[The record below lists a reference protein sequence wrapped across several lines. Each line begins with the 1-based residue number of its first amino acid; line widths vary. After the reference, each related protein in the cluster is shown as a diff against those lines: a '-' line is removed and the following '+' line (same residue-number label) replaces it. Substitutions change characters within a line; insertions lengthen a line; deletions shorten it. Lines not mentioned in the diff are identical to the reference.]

1 MYSVLDLFRKLLE
14 ELENYNN
21 RAMDWFYLIS
31 RKQGVNIAYLSFAFV
46 FIYFGL
52 QKPLPVVSPVDTNI
66 SLLAYNIGVSSSFA
80 IYFVGLYEIFLGFLF
95 LFRLIK
101 YAFWFF
107 LAHQIVA
114 FSTLLLLSKNAFQPP
129 WITFLGLEMPWLLNG
144 YSAFV
149 LKNLVFVAC
158 FMLLFSAEYGD

>member
-1 MYSVLDLFRKLLE
+1 MSSDLKPREIIEKL
-14 ELENYNN
+14 NKYNEQ
-21 RAMDWFYLIS
+21 AMNWFYLVTQKHGIN
-31 RKQGVNIAYLSFAFV
+31 VVYLSFAFI

-66 SLLAYNIGVSSSFA
+66 SLLAYRVGVPSGFA

-107 LAHQIVA
+107 VAHQLVA

-129 WITFLGLEMPWLLNG
+129 WITFLGLEIPWLLNS

-149 LKNLVFVAC
+149 LKNLIFIGC
-158 FMLLFSAEYGD
+158 FMLLFSAEYES